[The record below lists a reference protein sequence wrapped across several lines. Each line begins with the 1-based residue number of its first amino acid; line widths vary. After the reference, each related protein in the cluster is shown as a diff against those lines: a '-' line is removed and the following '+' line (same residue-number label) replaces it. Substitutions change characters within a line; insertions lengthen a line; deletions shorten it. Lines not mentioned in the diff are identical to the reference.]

1 MNATAK
7 RPSPAKGAAPYRDK
21 YGDPIP
27 CPIPGPCP
35 CADPCR
41 RIREMIENE
50 EIKS

>member
-1 MNATAK
+1 MNATTK
-7 RPSPAKGAAPYRDK
+7 RPSPVKGAAPYRDK

-41 RIREMIENE
+41 RIREMIENG